1 MICKFQHLISLERSH
16 GLHRLDFIGWI
27 VWLGADEM
35 IKISIF
41 VFLQVQNLQMNK
53 GRSMGSVGFE
63 ACGFSLQIFKENS
76 CGSRWIAV
84 ELGG

>member
-41 VFLQVQNLQMNK
+41 VFFASSKSADEQRTLD
-53 GRSMGSVGFE
+53 GF
-63 ACGFSLQIFKENS
+63 CGF
-76 CGSRWIAV
+76 
-84 ELGG
+84 